1 MKTSEIRALSTEEI
15 QARLDEARDNYF
27 RLRFQSATGQ
37 LTDHSQ
43 LRIAR
48 REIARLATILHE
60 FELAAELEGL
70 KEGKDE

>member
-1 MKTSEIRALSTEEI
+1 MKTAEIRALSPGEI
-15 QARLDEARDNYF
+15 QNRLDEARDNYF
-27 RLRFQSATGQ
+27 RLRFQGSTGQ

-60 FELAAELEGL
+60 FELAAELEGR
-70 KEGKDE
+70 EE